1 VRFKEKM
8 DEKGTEREREREF
21 EMAQICSEL
30 GSVMPEATDPV
41 SMI

>member
-8 DEKGTEREREREF
+8 GEKGTDREREF